1 MITAPRP
8 VDALRARRLVSRRGT
23 PRRPPL
29 EFALSSLPDGT
40 RLFRRSWL
48 PRQPQRTLALVHGFA
63 EHSGRYDH
71 VGAWFATRDFA
82 VHAYDHR
89 GHGRSDG
96 ERGHVDSFSQL
107 LDDLESFL
115 DLVRGEHPELPLVL
129 MGHSLGGLVV
139 ADAARRTKAGSA
151 LRRDL
156 GAAAGV
162 GPGRF
167 ADAVAHRAHAAT
179 LRATSPARC
188 WHPLDDLSRDA
199 EVGACYDDDPLV
211 FKHATA
217 SFAAEALDAVARTGG
232 AGMHV
237 QVPLLLLH
245 GEADRVCPPRGSR
258 AFHGQLRGSGH
269 RLRVYPKLRH
279 EILNEPEQEQVFE
292 DVLAW
297 VLEREA

>member
-1 MITAPRP
+1 ME
-8 VDALRARRLVSRRGT
+8 RRVVRRSNSY
-23 PRRPPL
+23 
-29 EFALSSLPDGT
+29 FVAPDGT

-48 PRQPQRTLALVHGFA
+48 PRKPQRTLALVHGFA

-115 DLVRGEHPELPLVL
+115 DLVRTEHSDSPLVL

-139 ADAARRTKAGSA
+139 ATLLAERKPDLLCAAISAPPLELGPGVSRMRLRMART
-151 LRRDL
+151 LRRFRPQLRL
-156 GAAAGV
+156 GAGIDS
-162 GPGRF
+162 G
-167 ADAVAHRAHAAT
+167 
-179 LRATSPARC
+179 
-188 WHPLDDLSRDA
+188 DLSRDP
-199 EVGACYDDDPLV
+199 EVARAYDDDPLV
-211 FKHATA
+211 FKRATT
-217 SFAAEALDAVARTGG
+217 SFAVEMLDTVERIGS

-258 AFHGQLRGSGH
+258 AFHGQLQGAGH
-269 RLRVYPKLRH
+269 RLRLYPKLRH

-292 DVLAW
+292 DLLSW

>member
-1 MITAPRP
+1 ME
-8 VDALRARRLVSRRGT
+8 RRVVRRSNSY
-23 PRRPPL
+23 
-29 EFALSSLPDGT
+29 FVAPDGT

-48 PRQPQRTLALVHGFA
+48 PSKPQRTLALVHGFA

-115 DLVRGEHPELPLVL
+115 DLVRGEHSESPLVL
-129 MGHSLGGLVV
+129 LGHSLGGLVV
-139 ADAARRTKAGSA
+139 ATLLAERKPDLLCAAISAPPLELGPGVSRMRLRVARTWRRFRPQ
-151 LRRDL
+151 LRL
-156 GAAAGV
+156 GAGI
-162 GPGRF
+162 
-167 ADAVAHRAHAAT
+167 
-179 LRATSPARC
+179 SSS
-188 WHPLDDLSRDA
+188 DLSRDV
-199 EVGACYDDDPLV
+199 EVARAYDGDPLV
-211 FKHATA
+211 FKRATA
-217 SFAAEALDAVARTGG
+217 SFAVEMLDAVERTGS

-258 AFHGQLRGSGH
+258 AFHGQLRGEGH
-269 RLRVYPKLRH
+269 RLCLYPKLRH

-292 DVLAW
+292 DLLSW